1 MDNKEFGIRKKQA
14 AETRRKLYESAKT
27 LFVKYDFD
35 HVSVDSIVQ
44 AAGVSK
50 GTFYVHFDSKDALLA
65 SFLSDYAAG
74 MDLSYRTHLESLPST
89 VSASDAMLTFVGKI
103 ADALVDTICYDN
115 IAAVYKLQLNRSVQ
129 MDAVK
134 GYDRQLYRMFKDI
147 LARGMEKGE
156 FSASLDLEELSRH
169 FVMAIR
175 GLTYEWCIRY
185 PEFDLKTQ
193 TLVHYQMLLA
203 GIKAGG

>member
-1 MDNKEFGIRKKQA
+1 MDNRESGIRKRQA

-50 GTFYVHFDSKDALLA
+50 GTFYVHFDSKDALLV

-103 ADALVDTICYDN
+103 ADALVDTIGYDN
-115 IAAVYKLQLNRSVQ
+115 IAAVYKLQLNRSVK
-129 MDAVK
+129 MDAIK
-134 GYDRQLYRMFKDI
+134 GYDRQLYRMFEGI
-147 LARGMEKGE
+147 LARGMERGE
-156 FSASLDLEELSRH
+156 FLASLDLEDLTRH

-185 PEFDLKTQ
+185 PELDLKEQ
-193 TLVHYQMLLA
+193 AQAHYRLLLS
-203 GIKAGG
+203 GIKAD